1 MVSRLYDVRKTSM
14 TEAGASFPGNLSKR
28 VWRTLR
34 RLPLGIALAFAGLSI
49 ARATAPSADID
60 TFESTYHC
68 SVAASIARIHAHP
81 HPEQMHRYLVLENG
95 LTHRYVQ
102 CLFYDSDRQMLCE
115 AWSGWWEQKNS
126 GPKFRSPLAPEQLA
140 ALSRLGFSMD
150 VSHGNFQRRFR
161 FGDEPNYGVVADLM
175 LRALYSGYDTTLAT
189 GVSGEGPYAMRKT
202 LLSKNT
208 CIPIS

>member
-1 MVSRLYDVRKTSM
+1 M
-14 TEAGASFPGNLSKR
+14 TEAGASFGGKLSKR
-28 VWRTLR
+28 FGRTLR
-34 RLPLGIALAFAGLSI
+34 SLPLGIVLALTGFSI

-68 SVAASIARIHAHP
+68 AVTASIARIHAHP
-81 HPEQMHRYLVLENG
+81 HPEQMYRYLVLENAV
-95 LTHRYVQ
+95 THRYVQ
-102 CLFYDSDRQMLCE
+102 CLFFDSDRQMLCE

-140 ALSRLGFSMD
+140 ALSKLGFSMD

-161 FGDEPNYGVVADLM
+161 FGGVPDYEGVADLM
-175 LRALYSGYDTTLAT
+175 LRALYSGYNTTLAT
-189 GVSGEGPYAMRKT
+189 GVRGEGPYAMRKT
-202 LLSKNT
+202 LLSKNS